1 MQPLKFRIIRSFTD
15 LSTNC
20 SVLWLAFFYPDFCEL
35 VNTYSCSLK
44 KQHRI
49 HGSQSISASICN
61 DFCRGEVAL
70 FVGFEEKCWLGFTS
84 FAAIVCVVAQGHRS
98 VWQHKTNK
106 KMGITVSIIVIN
118 INLLIQSQFNIRFVK
133 RHCTRQ
139 LFSNLNF
146 YSVMYLKKNIL
157 KPFRNSQEF
166 GLILINQKSE
176 QLPQG

>member
-1 MQPLKFRIIRSFTD
+1 MQPLKFRIVRSFTD

-20 SVLWLAFFYPDFCEL
+20 SVFWLAFFYLDFCEF

-44 KQHRI
+44 KQHGI

-98 VWQHKTNK
+98 VWQHKTSK

-133 RHCTRQ
+133 RHCTRHNYFQ
-139 LFSNLNF
+139 TWMFTL
-146 YSVMYLKKNIL
+146 
-157 KPFRNSQEF
+157 
-166 GLILINQKSE
+166 
-176 QLPQG
+176 